1 MRVIEGPKRRKSI
14 LLRIAVFVFA
24 AYFLTLLVNQ
34 QAQIKRKQEQ
44 LASVRQEIK
53 IQEIKND
60 DIKSAASG
68 GKNASSEYV
77 ERAAR
82 EGLDFAKP
90 EERVYVN
97 IAGK

>member
-68 GKNASSEYV
+68 GKSASSEYV

>member
-1 MRVIEGPKRRKSI
+1 M
-14 LLRIAVFVFA
+14 LRIAVFVFA